1 MAPVSLGSPGAVVRS
16 PMGFWLPYAASRAV
30 AGLVKGALGDG
41 PAPPGDYL
49 HPDEK
54 ARQQLC
60 AQLAAEGAGHV
71 QVSVLS
77 GEVLLTGSV
86 SSAADQAKL
95 EALARALPGVK
106 SVRSELAVG

>member
-1 MAPVSLGSPGAVVRS
+1 
-16 PMGFWLPYAASRAV
+16 MGFWLPYAASRAV
-30 AGLVKGALGDG
+30 GRLVKGALEDG
-41 PAPPGDYL
+41 PAPTGDYL

-60 AQLAAEGAGHV
+60 AQLAAEGASEQHGSV

-86 SSAADQAKL
+86 SSEAERAKV
-95 EALARALPGVK
+95 EGLARAIPGVK
-106 SVRSELAVG
+106 SVRSELAIR

>member
-1 MAPVSLGSPGAVVRS
+1 
-16 PMGFWLPYAASRAV
+16 MGFWLPYAASRAV
-30 AGLVKGALGDG
+30 GKLVKGALGDG
-41 PAPPGDYL
+41 PAPTGDYL

-60 AQLAAEGAGHV
+60 AQLAAEGASTLHGSV

-86 SSAADQAKL
+86 SSAAEQKRVD
-95 EALARALPGVK
+95 ALARALPGVR
-106 SVRSELAVG
+106 SVRSELTVR